1 MSSNWIGDLV
11 YETFYSLGGN
21 KKNDFVGMLLLASP
35 EKLIKKRNVIND
47 KIDWL
52 QMQINNIKDSQCA
65 LKENLLSSNHRA
77 AGNQTKALIIRL
89 DELQ

>member
-1 MSSNWIGDLV
+1 
-11 YETFYSLGGN
+11 
-21 KKNDFVGMLLLASP
+21 MLLLASP